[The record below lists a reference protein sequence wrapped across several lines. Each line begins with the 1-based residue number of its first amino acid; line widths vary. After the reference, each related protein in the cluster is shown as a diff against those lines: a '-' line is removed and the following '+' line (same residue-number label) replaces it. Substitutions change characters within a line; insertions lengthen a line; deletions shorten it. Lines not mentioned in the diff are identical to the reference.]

1 MRPRPTHA
9 RGFTL
14 VELLVTAVLGA
25 VVIGSVAA
33 YNISQLRSDT
43 TQEINLQ
50 LRLEANRAAAWID
63 GEINRA
69 AGFDNTAASGCTA
82 PTGTALVLSMRS
94 PDGATAEVSYFSPT
108 GTATGSVVRCGPP
121 VVCSNGTACE
131 LDTGAANVT
140 YLVASDAR
148 LAVNPALSATPVR
161 QLNYTLTIQEGTLS
175 TAITRPGY
183 AGAPTNANGVY

>member
-50 LRLEANRAAAWID
+50 LRLEANRAAA
-63 GEINRA
+63 
-69 AGFDNTAASGCTA
+69 
-82 PTGTALVLSMRS
+82 
-94 PDGATAEVSYFSPT
+94 
-108 GTATGSVVRCGPP
+108 
-121 VVCSNGTACE
+121 
-131 LDTGAANVT
+131 
-140 YLVASDAR
+140 
-148 LAVNPALSATPVR
+148 
-161 QLNYTLTIQEGTLS
+161 
-175 TAITRPGY
+175 
-183 AGAPTNANGVY
+183 